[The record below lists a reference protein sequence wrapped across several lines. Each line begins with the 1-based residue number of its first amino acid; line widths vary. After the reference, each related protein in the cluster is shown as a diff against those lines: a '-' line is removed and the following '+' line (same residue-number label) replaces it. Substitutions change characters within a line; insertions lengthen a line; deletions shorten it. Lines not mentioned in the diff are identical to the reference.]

1 MNRSSLFWGAVLL
14 LVGGLMLAGEM
25 GIRLPNGSSLLSLF
39 WPLLLIGFGV
49 WVLLSV
55 FMRKDVESEPA
66 SVDLQNAHSANVR
79 INHGAGEFH
88 LHSGASGNQLLQG
101 TFTGGLDHRSNLN
114 GDVLD
119 VKLQPSENR
128 IMFPPFGWKEQLD
141 WDVAF
146 NATVPL
152 SLNLNLGANKADIN
166 LQDMTVT
173 DIRLKSGASDTVLT
187 LPSHGRLNLD
197 CEIGAA
203 SLTIIVPDG
212 VAIRARAS
220 MGAGD
225 FKVDRSRFPNNESPD
240 FVSAQN
246 AVDINVKGGAASVRV
261 K

>member
-1 MNRSSLFWGAVLL
+1 MNRSSLFWGGVLI

-39 WPLLLIGFGV
+39 WPLLLIGFGI

-55 FMRKDVESEPA
+55 FMRGKVETESA
-66 SVDLQNAHSANVR
+66 SINLQNAREASVR
-79 INHGAGEFH
+79 INHGAGELR
-88 LHSGASGNQLLQG
+88 LHSGASASELLHG
-101 TFTGGLDHRSNLN
+101 TFAGGLDHKSSLS
-114 GDVLD
+114 GEKLE
-119 VKLQPSENR
+119 VKMHPSENR

-146 NATVPL
+146 NPSIPL
-152 SLNLNLGANKADIN
+152 SLDMNFGANKAEVN
-166 LQDMTVT
+166 LQDLTVT
-173 DIRLKSGASDTVLT
+173 DVRLKSGASDTVIT
-187 LPSHGRLNLD
+187 VPARGRLTLD

-225 FKVDRSRFPNNESPD
+225 FKVDRTRFPNDESPD
-240 FVSAQN
+240 FASAQN
-246 AVDINVKGGAASVRV
+246 AVDINVKGGAASVRI